1 MIASSHLPEDVQRHI
16 AELEARLAQAE
27 AARDAAAS
35 RAAKLQSAYDRLLEH
50 YELLKR
56 RLFMAK
62 AERVDHR
69 QLELEFEDT
78 KLKLEALAAELGHQ
92 EGQEED
98 QQDPPEPRKSR
109 PKPKG
114 RRNLREADIPEE
126 RIEIL
131 DPELEGKAERI
142 GFEESY
148 QLGYQRGGPRKLLIA
163 RAKYKLPETKS
174 TEIVV
179 TPAPRQLMKKGLLA
193 PSSTAHILIA
203 KYRFGLPFYRQV
215 AQLAA
220 EGIDLDDGTMC
231 RYAEH
236 IGASLGPIV
245 EACAKEARQ
254 TAFCLSTDATGICIR
269 PEPLPS
275 KQKQACRKGHFFVVL
290 ADQDHVFFEYQP
302 RHTSAAVCEMFR
314 GFSGYIQADAHS
326 IYHALFRGEARSS
339 PSEKPPDEVACW
351 SHARRK
357 FWEAA
362 TVSKEPIAREALL
375 RLKKIFD
382 LERRWDKLPPS
393 KRTAKR
399 QEILKPILTEFFRW
413 LHACHAEVKSVRS
426 LLSTATG
433 YATRHEIAL
442 LRFLRDGRLKLT
454 NNHSERAL
462 RPIALG
468 RKNWLFCGSD
478 DHAQSA
484 ANLFSLIASCKLHG
498 LDPETYLC
506 EVIRIMPLWPSDR
519 YLELAPRYWA
529 ATRTRLDASELERE
543 VGPLTVPAPPA
554 PSEEQPPAH

>member
-1 MIASSHLPEDVQRHI
+1 VVAPSQMPKDVQRHI
-16 AELEARLAQAE
+16 TELEARLARAE
-27 AARDAAAS
+27 AERQAAEAERDSAAS

-56 RLFMAK
+56 RLFVAK

-69 QLELEFEDT
+69 QLQLEFEET
-78 KLKLEALAAELGHQ
+78 KLKVEALAAELGHQ
-92 EGQEED
+92 DE
-98 QQDPPEPRKSR
+98 PPEP
-109 PKPKG
+109 PKPRNQPKG
-114 RRNLREADIPEE
+114 RRNLRDADIAEE

-148 QLGYQRGGPRKLLIA
+148 LLGYLRGGPRKLLIA
-163 RAKYKLPETKS
+163 RAKYKLPNAGRS
-174 TEIVV
+174 EIVV
-179 TPAPRQLMKKGLLA
+179 TPRPRQLMKKGLLA
-193 PSSTAHILIA
+193 PSAIAHVLIS
-203 KYRFGLPFYRQV
+203 KYHFGLPFYRQV
-215 AQLAA
+215 AQLKA
-220 EGIDLDDGTMC
+220 EGIELDDGTMC

-245 EACAKEARQ
+245 DACAKEARQ
-254 TAFCLSTDATGICIR
+254 KAFCLSTDATGICIR

-290 ADQDHVFFEYQP
+290 ADQEHVFFEYQP
-302 RHTSAAVCEMFR
+302 KHTSAAVCDMFR
-314 GFSGYIQADAHS
+314 GFSGYIQADAHTV
-326 IYHALFRGEARSS
+326 YDALFRGEARSS
-339 PSEKPPDEVACW
+339 PTAKAPKEVACW

-362 TVSKEPIAREALL
+362 TVSKEPSAREALV
-375 RLKKIFD
+375 RLKKVFE
-382 LERRWDKLPPS
+382 LERQWDKLPPS
-393 KRTAKR
+393 KRTKKR
-399 QEILKPILTEFFRW
+399 QQVLKPILTEFFRW
-413 LHACHAEVKSVRS
+413 LQACHEECKDVRS

-433 YATRHEIAL
+433 YATRHEAAL
-442 LRFLRDGRLKLT
+442 LRFLQDGRLKLT

-462 RPIALG
+462 RAIAVG

-498 LDPETYLC
+498 LDPETYLR
-506 EVIRIMPLWPSDR
+506 EIIRIMPLWPSDR

-529 ATRTRLDASELERE
+529 GTRARLLPSELERE
-543 VGPLTVPAPPA
+543 VGPIDVPAPPA
-554 PSEEQPPAH
+554 SAEEQPSAD